1 MRVAFNAYFRRL
13 PDTGSGQYLGSLVQ
27 ALRAGYPDIVINEHT
42 PPRILSGHAGKVA
55 WEQALWPWRA
65 RGALGHA
72 PYLAPPLLAP
82 GTVVTVHDLIP
93 LAMPAYRAGRGQ
105 ALYFWLV
112 RAGLRRARTLIADS
126 ESTRS
131 DLARLAGVSSGRVH
145 VVPLGVDER
154 FRPGDAA
161 TRSHA
166 RQRLGLPE
174 RFGLFLS
181 TRDLRKNLGVV
192 LAAWPEVWRT
202 CRLPLVVAGRS
213 PRQAS
218 RVYVDWFADLDPS
231 AKDWLHVYGPVDERD
246 KPDLYRAADV
256 FVFPSRYEGFGLDPL
271 EAMASGVPVI
281 AARATSLPEVVG
293 DAGPLLPPDEPAAWS
308 DAIAAMA
315 CDSAAATEMRERG
328 LARAAT
334 FTWAR
339 TAERTHAVYRQASI

>member
-1 MRVAFNAYFRRL
+1 MIDER
-13 PDTGSGQYLGSLVQ
+13 
-27 ALRAGYPDIVINEHT
+27 T
-42 PPRILSGHAGKVA
+42 PPRFPSGQSGKVA
-55 WEQALWPWRA
+55 WEQAGWPWQA
-65 RGALGHA
+65 RGAVGHV

-82 GTVVTVHDLIP
+82 RAVVTVHDLIP
-93 LAMPAYRAGRGQ
+93 LAIPAYGAGRGQ
-105 ALYFWLV
+105 ALYFRLV
-112 RAGLRRARTLIADS
+112 RVGLRRTRALIADS
-126 ESTRS
+126 EWTRN
-131 DLARLAGVSSGRVH
+131 DLARLAGVSSERVH

-161 TRSHA
+161 ARSHA

-192 LAAWPEVWRT
+192 LAAWPDVWRT

-213 PRQAS
+213 PREAS
-218 RVYVDWFADLDPS
+218 RVYVDWFAHLDPG
-231 AKDWLHVYGPVDERD
+231 ADDWLHVYGPVDERD
-246 KPDLYRAADV
+246 KPDLYRAASV

-293 DAGPLLPPDEPAAWS
+293 DAGRLLPPDDPAAWT
-308 DAIAAMA
+308 DAVSAVAG
-315 CDSAAATEMRERG
+315 DSAAATEMRERG

-339 TAERTHAVYRQASI
+339 TAERTFAVYRRAAA